1 MKKLTLIAAMLLG
14 TAAFAQ
20 TTTPITAPAEDIK
33 TYINDQ
39 ITDAVTQLT
48 NTITDHKSELQTN
61 FEVLENQVVE
71 LKSIVDEM
79 TRKDKIGHTR
89 AFFNYSADTAN
100 VESNWLIDDVAKF
113 MKDYPAYVVTIE
125 GHADERGT
133 REYNLY
139 LGEKRA
145 STLKASLISKGI
157 DANRIQ
163 TVSYGKERPSVL
175 GSTEAAWSQNRR
187 GAFILNK

>member
-1 MKKLTLIAAMLLG
+1 MKKLTLVAAMFLG

-20 TTTPITAPAEDIK
+20 TTTQTTILPDDIK
-33 TYINDQ
+33 TYVNEQ

-61 FEVLENQVVE
+61 YETLEKQVVE
-71 LKSIVDEM
+71 LKSLIDEM
-79 TRKDKIGHTR
+79 TRKDDIGHSR
-89 AFFNYSADTAN
+89 AFFNYDGAIATA
-100 VESNWLIDDVAKF
+100 ESNWLIDEVAKF

-125 GHADERGT
+125 GHADERGP

-145 STLKASLISKGI
+145 SALKASLVVKGI

-163 TVSYGKERPSVL
+163 TVSYGKERPAVL

-187 GAFILNK
+187 GVFVLNK

>member
-1 MKKLTLIAAMLLG
+1 MKKLTFIAAMLLG

-20 TTTPITAPAEDIK
+20 TTAQPEDIK

-39 ITDAVTQLT
+39 ITDAVTQL
-48 NTITDHKSELQTN
+48 NNSITGHKSEVQTKM
-61 FEVLENQVVE
+61 EVLQKQIVALESV
-71 LKSIVDEM
+71 VDEI
-79 TRKDKIGHTR
+79 TRKDQIAHSR
-89 AFFNYSADTAN
+89 AFFNYDADVTTPDSDWIIN
-100 VESNWLIDDVAKF
+100 EVVSF
-113 MKDYPAYVVTIE
+113 MKDYPTYGVTIE

-145 STLKASLISKGI
+145 TSLKDKLVSKGI
-157 DANRIQ
+157 DAKRIQ
-163 TVSYGKERPSVL
+163 TVSYGKERPAVL